1 MIKDIITTY
10 NINFM
15 FDKSSFHSEVDE
27 DKHNRMAQLFTS
39 VIF

>member
-15 FDKSSFHSEVDE
+15 FGKSSFHCEVDE
-27 DKHNRMAQLFTS
+27 DKHNRMVQLFTS